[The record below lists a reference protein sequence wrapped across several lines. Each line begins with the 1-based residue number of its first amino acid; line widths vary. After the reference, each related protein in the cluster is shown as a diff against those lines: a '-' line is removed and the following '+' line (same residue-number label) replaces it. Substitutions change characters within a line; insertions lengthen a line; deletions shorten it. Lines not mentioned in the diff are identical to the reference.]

1 MRRTYK
7 KRGGDLNNTP
17 LNKRPLNIPS
27 ITIKRPSITIKRP
40 NGTELTLPKKRPNSK
55 INLTI
60 KLSVND
66 EIEYSKQMIRNH
78 LRSYNNSM
86 NKMKQAEKIL
96 SNGSPENN
104 VSNINYVRNIINTAK
119 GSIIA
124 ATGLKGKNGYIQIH
138 KRKLKSMLDKH
149 KTKLNNAHIKEIEE
163 LLERVKNF

>member
-1 MRRTYK
+1 
-7 KRGGDLNNTP
+7 
-17 LNKRPLNIPS
+17 
-27 ITIKRPSITIKRP
+27 
-40 NGTELTLPKKRPNSK
+40 
-55 INLTI
+55 
-60 KLSVND
+60 
-66 EIEYSKQMIRNH
+66 
-78 LRSYNNSM
+78 M

-163 LLERVKNF
+163 LLERVRNF